1 MEWIYLLVGLI
12 IGLIAGIILFK
23 FLKSNDGMKVMENQL
38 QTLQQ
43 EKDAFASKNERLE
56 KELTTLQVH
65 SSGLEKD
72 LEYSNNILLQKDA
85 EVARIQADF
94 SERKEAFEKEILQ
107 TKTELQKEFQL
118 LANSILEDKGK
129 RFTEINNDK
138 IGSLIKPLQKDIEQ
152 FKKRVDEV
160 YGQEQKERGALE
172 SHINQLIN
180 LNKELSEGAKNLTKA
195 LKGDSKSQGDWGE
208 LQLEV
213 ILEKAGLRKGV
224 HFETQATFRDDEGIL
239 KKPDFVIHLPD
250 NKVLILDSK
259 VSLTAYERFNS
270 ADDKTL
276 QDLELKAHVE
286 SLRKHIKDLGS
297 KNYEELVSKTPDF
310 VLMFVPI
317 EPALNAALAANQGL
331 YEEALKM
338 NVVLVSTTT
347 LLATM
352 RTVSYIWTQ
361 EDQRQNIQEI
371 IKKTSALY
379 DKFSGFVGDLQKVE
393 KHLNDG
399 LNAHGEA
406 MKKLSSGRGN
416 LIRRVEE
423 IRKLSN
429 YKPKKAIDERLIETS
444 TNPEIQKGEPDE
456 TRS

>member
-1 MEWIYLLVGLI
+1 MDWIYLLVGLI

-23 FLKSNDGMKVMENQL
+23 FLKSNDGLKVMENQL
-38 QTLQQ
+38 RTLQT
-43 EKDAFASKNERLE
+43 EKDTLSTKNEGLE
-56 KELTTLQVH
+56 SEFTSLQIKA
-65 SSGLEKD
+65 SGLEKD
-72 LEYSNNILLQKDA
+72 LLYAQESLTQKDA
-85 EVARIQADF
+85 NILQIKSDF

-129 RFTEINNDK
+129 RFTEMNNDK

-213 ILEKAGLRKGV
+213 ILEKAGLKKGV
-224 HFETQATFRDDEGIL
+224 HFETQATFRDDDGFL
-239 KKPDFVIHLPD
+239 KKPDFVIHLPE

-270 ADDKTL
+270 AEEKTL
-276 QDLELKAHVE
+276 QDIELKAHIE

-361 EDQRQNIQEI
+361 EDQHQNIQEI

-416 LIRRVEE
+416 LIRRVED
-423 IRKLSN
+423 IRQLSN
-429 YKPKKAIDERLIETS
+429 YKPKKAIDERLIENSNDTD
-444 TNPEIQKGEPDE
+444 NLKDE
-456 TRS
+456 

>member
-1 MEWIYLLVGLI
+1 MEWIYLLVGLVV
-12 IGLIAGIILFK
+12 GLIAGIILFK
-23 FLKSNDGMKVMENQL
+23 FMKGNDGMSLMENQL
-38 QTLQQ
+38 RSLQD
-43 EKDAFASKNERLE
+43 EKESLSAKTERLE
-56 KELTTLQVH
+56 KELGVLQVDA
-65 SSGLEKD
+65 SGLEKD
-72 LEYSNNILLQKDA
+72 LTYSREILAQKEDDIQ
-85 EVARIQADF
+85 RIKLEF
-94 SERKEAFEKEILQ
+94 KERKEAFQTEIVE
-107 TKTELQKEFQL
+107 TKTQLQKEFQL

-160 YGQEQKERGALE
+160 YGQEQKERGSLE
-172 SHINQLIN
+172 NHLNQLLT
-180 LNKELSEGAKNLTKA
+180 LNKELNEGAKNLTKA

-213 ILEKAGLRKGV
+213 ILEKAGLNKGV
-224 HFETQATFRDDEGIL
+224 HFETQATFRDDEGFL
-239 KKPDFVIHLPD
+239 KKPDFIIHMPE

-259 VSLTAYERFNS
+259 VSLTAYERYNS
-270 ADDKTL
+270 AEDKTL
-276 QDLELKAHVE
+276 QELELKAHVE

-297 KNYEELVSKTPDF
+297 KNYEDLVSKTPDF

-317 EPALNAALAANQGL
+317 EPALNAALASNQGL
-331 YEEALKM
+331 YEEALKV

-399 LNAHGEA
+399 LSAHGDA

-416 LIRRVEE
+416 LIRKVED
-423 IRKLSN
+423 IRQLSN
-429 YKPKKAIDERLIETS
+429 YKPKKAIDERLIANSQETD
-444 TNPEIQKGEPDE
+444 NQQED
-456 TRS
+456 

>member
-1 MEWIYLLVGLI
+1 MEWIYLLVGLVV
-12 IGLIAGIILFK
+12 GLIAGIILFK
-23 FLKSNDGMKVMENQL
+23 FMKGNDGMSLMENQL
-38 QTLQQ
+38 RSIQD
-43 EKDAFASKNERLE
+43 EKESLSAKTERLE
-56 KELTTLQVH
+56 KELGVLQVDA
-65 SSGLEKD
+65 SGLEKD
-72 LEYSNNILLQKDA
+72 LTYSREILAQKEEDIQ
-85 EVARIQADF
+85 RIKLEF
-94 SERKEAFEKEILQ
+94 KERKEAFQTEIVE
-107 TKTELQKEFQL
+107 TKTQLQKEFQL

-160 YGQEQKERGALE
+160 YGQEQKERGSLE
-172 SHINQLIN
+172 NHLNQLLT
-180 LNKELSEGAKNLTKA
+180 LNKELNEGAKNLTKA

-213 ILEKAGLRKGV
+213 ILEKAGLNKGV
-224 HFETQATFRDDEGIL
+224 HFETQATFRDDEGFL
-239 KKPDFVIHLPD
+239 KKPDFIIHMPE

-259 VSLTAYERFNS
+259 VSLTAYERYNS
-270 ADDKTL
+270 AEDKTL
-276 QDLELKAHVE
+276 QELELKAHVE

-297 KNYEELVSKTPDF
+297 KNYEDLVSKTPDF

-317 EPALNAALAANQGL
+317 EPALNAALASNQGL
-331 YEEALKM
+331 YEEALKV

-399 LNAHGEA
+399 LSAHGDA

-416 LIRRVEE
+416 LIRKVED
-423 IRKLSN
+423 IRQLSN
-429 YKPKKAIDERLIETS
+429 YKPKKAIDERLIANSQETD
-444 TNPEIQKGEPDE
+444 NQQED
-456 TRS
+456 

>member
-1 MEWIYLLVGLI
+1 MVGLVV
-12 IGLIAGIILFK
+12 GLIAGIILFK
-23 FLKSNDGMKVMENQL
+23 FMKGNDGMSLMENQL
-38 QTLQQ
+38 RSIQD
-43 EKDAFASKNERLE
+43 EKESLSAKTERLE
-56 KELTTLQVH
+56 KELGVLQVDA
-65 SSGLEKD
+65 SGLEKD
-72 LEYSNNILLQKDA
+72 LTYSREILAQKEEDIQ
-85 EVARIQADF
+85 RIKLEF
-94 SERKEAFEKEILQ
+94 KERKEAFQTEIVE
-107 TKTELQKEFQL
+107 TKTQLQKEFQL

-160 YGQEQKERGALE
+160 YGQEQKERGSLE
-172 SHINQLIN
+172 NHLNQLLT
-180 LNKELSEGAKNLTKA
+180 LNKELNEGAKNLTKA

-213 ILEKAGLRKGV
+213 ILEKAGLNKGV
-224 HFETQATFRDDEGIL
+224 HFETQATFRDDEGFL
-239 KKPDFVIHLPD
+239 KKPDFIIHMPE

-259 VSLTAYERFNS
+259 VSLTAYERYNS
-270 ADDKTL
+270 AEDKTL
-276 QDLELKAHVE
+276 QELELKAHVE

-297 KNYEELVSKTPDF
+297 KNYEDLVSKTPDF

-317 EPALNAALAANQGL
+317 EPALNAALASNQGL
-331 YEEALKM
+331 YEEALKV

-399 LNAHGEA
+399 LSAHGDA

-416 LIRRVEE
+416 LIRKVED
-423 IRKLSN
+423 IRQLSN
-429 YKPKKAIDERLIETS
+429 YKPKKAIDERLIANSQETD
-444 TNPEIQKGEPDE
+444 NQEED
-456 TRS
+456 

>member
-1 MEWIYLLVGLI
+1 MEWIYLLVGLVV
-12 IGLIAGIILFK
+12 GLIAGIILFK
-23 FLKSNDGMKVMENQL
+23 FMKGNDGMSLMENQL
-38 QTLQQ
+38 RSIQD
-43 EKDAFASKNERLE
+43 EKESLSAKTERLE
-56 KELTTLQVH
+56 KELGVLQVDA
-65 SSGLEKD
+65 SGLEKD
-72 LEYSNNILLQKDA
+72 LTYSREILAQKEEDIQ
-85 EVARIQADF
+85 RIKLEF
-94 SERKEAFEKEILQ
+94 KERKEAFQTEIVE
-107 TKTELQKEFQL
+107 TKTQLQKEFQL

-160 YGQEQKERGALE
+160 YGQEQKERGSLE
-172 SHINQLIN
+172 NHLNQLLT
-180 LNKELSEGAKNLTKA
+180 LNKELNEGAKNLTKA

-213 ILEKAGLRKGV
+213 ILEKAGLNKGV
-224 HFETQATFRDDEGIL
+224 HFETQATFRDDEGFL
-239 KKPDFVIHLPD
+239 KKPDFIIHMPE

-259 VSLTAYERFNS
+259 VSLTAYERYNS
-270 ADDKTL
+270 AEDKTL
-276 QDLELKAHVE
+276 QELELKAHVE

-297 KNYEELVSKTPDF
+297 KNYEDLVSKTPDF

-317 EPALNAALAANQGL
+317 EPALNAALASNQGL
-331 YEEALKM
+331 YEEALKV

-399 LNAHGEA
+399 LSAHGDA

-416 LIRRVEE
+416 LIRKVED
-423 IRKLSN
+423 IRQLSN
-429 YKPKKAIDERLIETS
+429 YKPKKAIDERLIANSQETD
-444 TNPEIQKGEPDE
+444 NQEED
-456 TRS
+456 

>member
-1 MEWIYLLVGLI
+1 MEWIYLLVGLVV
-12 IGLIAGIILFK
+12 GLIAGIILFK
-23 FLKSNDGMKVMENQL
+23 FMKGNDGMSLMENQL
-38 QTLQQ
+38 RSIQD
-43 EKDAFASKNERLE
+43 EKESLSAKTERLE
-56 KELTTLQVH
+56 KELGVLHVDA
-65 SSGLEKD
+65 SGLEKD
-72 LEYSNNILLQKDA
+72 LTYSREILAQKEDDIQ
-85 EVARIQADF
+85 RIKLEF
-94 SERKEAFEKEILQ
+94 KERKEAFQTEIVE
-107 TKTELQKEFQL
+107 TKTQLQKEFQL

-160 YGQEQKERGALE
+160 YGQEQKERGSLE
-172 SHINQLIN
+172 NHLNQLLT
-180 LNKELSEGAKNLTKA
+180 LNKELNEGAKNLTKA

-213 ILEKAGLRKGV
+213 ILEKAGLNKGV
-224 HFETQATFRDDEGIL
+224 HFETQATFRDDEGFL
-239 KKPDFVIHLPD
+239 KKPDFIIHMPE

-259 VSLTAYERFNS
+259 VSLTAYERYNS
-270 ADDKTL
+270 AEDKTL
-276 QDLELKAHVE
+276 QELELKAHVE

-297 KNYEELVSKTPDF
+297 KNYEDLVSKTPDF

-317 EPALNAALAANQGL
+317 EPALNAALASNQGL
-331 YEEALKM
+331 YEEALKV

-399 LNAHGEA
+399 LSAHGDA

-416 LIRRVEE
+416 LIRKVED
-423 IRKLSN
+423 IRQLSN
-429 YKPKKAIDERLIETS
+429 YKPKKAIDERLIANSQETD
-444 TNPEIQKGEPDE
+444 NQQED
-456 TRS
+456 